1 MPAQKRYKTKYPG
14 VYYIQGQAA
23 GTRKAERIYYITY
36 RKGGKQIHEKAGRQF
51 QDDMTPARAAGLR
64 ARKIEGALPSNRQ
77 QRLTEKASREAEQN
91 RWTITKLWEAY
102 KKGRP
107 DLKGLATDQNR
118 FDKHIEPLFGSKEP
132 EELLP
137 LDIDRLRIK
146 LLKTRAPATVK
157 NALELLRRIIN
168 YGKKK
173 RLCHG
178 PDFTIEMPRVNNLKT
193 EDLTPE
199 QLARLLTAIDNDP
212 HAHAGD
218 MMKLALFT
226 GMRRGEMF
234 RLRWRDVDFERG
246 FIHLRDTKGGID
258 QSIPLNDAAR
268 RLLTQRP
275 RTRSVYVFPGRGGKQ
290 RKDINKAVN
299 AIKNTAGLPK
309 NFRPLHGLRH
319 VYASVLASSG
329 QVDLYTLQKL
339 LTHKSPSMTQRY
351 AHLRDET
358 LQRASNLAGEMI
370 SGVKGQNENQRKGE
384 KL

>member
-1 MPAQKRYKTKYPG
+1 VT
-14 VYYIQGQAA
+14 
-23 GTRKAERIYYITY
+23 
-36 RKGGKQIHEKAGRQF
+36 
-51 QDDMTPARAAGLR
+51 
-64 ARKIEGALPSNRQ
+64 
-77 QRLTEKASREAEQN
+77 
-91 RWTITKLWEAY
+91 
-102 KKGRP
+102 
-107 DLKGLATDQNR
+107 
-118 FDKHIEPLFGSKEP
+118 
-132 EELLP
+132 
-137 LDIDRLRIK
+137 
-146 LLKTRAPATVK
+146 
-157 NALELLRRIIN
+157 NA
-168 YGKKK
+168 
-173 RLCHG
+173 
-178 PDFTIEMPRVNNLKT
+178 IEMPRVNNLKT

-199 QLARLLTAIDNDP
+199 QLTRLLTAIADNP

-339 LTHKSPSMTQRY
+339 LTHKSPSMTRRY
-351 AHLRDET
+351 AHLRDES
-358 LQRASNLAGEMI
+358 LQRASNVASELI
-370 SGVKGQNENQRKGE
+370 SGVKGQNENQRKG
-384 KL
+384 KKG